1 MEWNAAGVEAMRR
14 CVRVFVIALVL
25 SALSG
30 LSGPPAA
37 EEPAKRSFGFDFR
50 ESSQPIRLKSDTLEW
65 DYNGNVVTFKGN
77 VIANQ
82 EDVTLYSDR
91 LVMYYEGST
100 NQVNRIVAEG
110 AVRIV
115 QLDRR
120 ATAERAV
127 FYNTEK
133 KIVLTGRPVVTQG
146 NNRVIGEVITILM
159 ERDWVEVQ
167 KADVTISP
175 EAIEEKR
182 GPPSQ
187 REGAQP

>member
-1 MEWNAAGVEAMRR
+1 
-14 CVRVFVIALVL
+14 
-25 SALSG
+25 
-30 LSGPPAA
+30 
-37 EEPAKRSFGFDFR
+37 
-50 ESSQPIRLKSDTLEW
+50 
-65 DYNGNVVTFKGN
+65 
-77 VIANQ
+77 
-82 EDVTLYSDR
+82 
-91 LVMYYEGST
+91 VMYYEGST

>member
-1 MEWNAAGVEAMRR
+1 MKRG
-14 CVRVFVIALVL
+14 VRVFVIALL
-25 SALSG
+25 FSALNG

-37 EEPAKRSFGFDFR
+37 EEPAKKSLGFDFR

-77 VIANQ
+77 VIATQ

-100 NQVNRIVAEG
+100 NEVNRIVAEG

-127 FYNTEK
+127 FYNPEK

-159 ERDWVEVQ
+159 DRNWVEVE

-175 EAIEEKR
+175 EEIEEKR
-182 GPPSQ
+182 GPSSQ

>member
-14 CVRVFVIALVL
+14 CARVFVIALVL

-37 EEPAKRSFGFDFR
+37 EEQAKRSFGFDFR

-120 ATAERAV
+120 ATAEKAV

-146 NNRVIGEVITILM
+146 NNKVIGEVITILM

-175 EAIEEKR
+175 EEIEKKR
-182 GPPSQ
+182 VPPSQ

>member
-1 MEWNAAGVEAMRR
+1 MRR
-14 CVRVFVIALVL
+14 CVRIVVIALIL
-25 SALSG
+25 STLSG
-30 LSGPPAA
+30 LSGPRAA
-37 EEPAKRSFGFDFR
+37 EELAKRSFGFDFK

-65 DYNGNVVTFKGN
+65 DYNGNVVTFTGN

-100 NQVNRIVAEG
+100 NEVSRIVAEG

-127 FYNTEK
+127 FYNAEK

-159 ERDWVEVQ
+159 DRNWVEVE

-175 EAIEEKR
+175 EEIEEKR
-182 GPPSQ
+182 GPSAQ
-187 REGAQP
+187 REGSQP